1 VRLRALAAA
10 FLASSLA
17 LGAYSE
23 PAPAQNLALEKRLV
37 LGPSDLRI
45 EQLTDGGYH
54 LYVRAKPGMGSVLL
68 TESTKDPASK
78 NDSFAYRA
86 LEKNAFNGDETR
98 VLDGKRLPSGGEL
111 HFLVDSSPEND
122 AVFGKAF
129 HIFIPWVVAWG
140 YPWSRSGKVFIHDGT
155 FVNIRT
161 FEKSYADYSGAFV
174 DNPYLIRVTQAQKAA
189 APSAAARN
197 EAAPAA
203 VAATAATTAANATAT
218 APAAASAAIG
228 PKADLYFPETLAA
241 FGALAKASG
250 GALRYA
256 SSDEDIASQ
265 IDALLARARG
275 KSLDLVLCVDA
286 TDSMINGVDDLKS
299 RLPALLAKRAA
310 DFPSFRLGIV
320 SFKDYFEEYLYK
332 RFDFTRDLGTFAS
345 NLESLQCGGGRDIP
359 EAVYEGLYA
368 ALDEFPWAGEARLVV
383 LVGDAPPHPLPR
395 GSVGKAEV
403 LEAASGEGV
412 EMDAVAVPK

>member
-10 FLASSLA
+10 VLASSLA

-23 PAPAQNLALEKRLV
+23 PASAQNLAPEQRLV
-37 LGPSDLRI
+37 LVPSDLRI

-122 AVFGKAF
+122 AVFGRAF

-189 APSAAARN
+189 APSAAAQN

-203 VAATAATTAANATAT
+203 VAATAATT
-218 APAAASAAIG
+218 AAIG

-256 SSDEDIASQ
+256 SSDGDIASQ
-265 IDALLARARG
+265 IDALIAREKG

-310 DFPSFRLGIV
+310 DFPAFRLGIV

-345 NLESLQCGGGRDIP
+345 DLESLQCGGGRDIP

-395 GSVGKAEV
+395 GSVGEAEV
-403 LEAASGEGV
+403 IEAASSEGV

>member
-1 VRLRALAAA
+1 MRLRALAAA
-10 FLASSLA
+10 VLASSLA

-23 PAPAQNLALEKRLV
+23 PASAQNLAPEQRLV
-37 LGPSDLRI
+37 LVPSDLRI

-122 AVFGKAF
+122 AVFGRAF

-189 APSAAARN
+189 APSAAAQN

-203 VAATAATTAANATAT
+203 VAATAATT
-218 APAAASAAIG
+218 AAIG

-256 SSDEDIASQ
+256 SSDGDIASQ
-265 IDALLARARG
+265 IDALIAREKG

-310 DFPSFRLGIV
+310 DFPAFRLGIV

-345 NLESLQCGGGRDIP
+345 DLESLQCGGGRDIP

-395 GSVGKAEV
+395 GSVGEAEV
-403 LEAASGEGV
+403 IEAASSEGV